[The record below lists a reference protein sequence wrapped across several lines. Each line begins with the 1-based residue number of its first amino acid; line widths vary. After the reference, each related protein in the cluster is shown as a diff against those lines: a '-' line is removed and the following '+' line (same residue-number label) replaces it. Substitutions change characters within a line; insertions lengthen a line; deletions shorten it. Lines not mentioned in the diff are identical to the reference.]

1 MQAHVLEQALGSWRG
16 LDLAYAAAL
25 SQAHLH
31 ACSCFVTASGLTS
44 DTLLFSRLNA
54 LALLVLLLLLTLL
67 TLLLLQPAHSNFS
80 RLSTLSQYRS
90 ECAYEEFC
98 LEVHAALE

>member
-31 ACSCFVTASGLTS
+31 ACFCFVTASGLTS
-44 DTLLFSRLNA
+44 DTLFFSA
-54 LALLVLLLLLTLL
+54 LDSDIVLGIWDADAVCSLLHCCSGT
-67 TLLLLQPAHSNFS
+67 
-80 RLSTLSQYRS
+80 
-90 ECAYEEFC
+90 
-98 LEVHAALE
+98 